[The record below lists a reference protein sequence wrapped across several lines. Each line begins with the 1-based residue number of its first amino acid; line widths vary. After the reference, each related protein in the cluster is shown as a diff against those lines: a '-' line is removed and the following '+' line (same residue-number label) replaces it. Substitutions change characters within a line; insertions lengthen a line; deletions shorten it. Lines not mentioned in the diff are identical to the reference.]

1 MRISYESCV
10 SSTEVTPAKLSPPTK
25 RKGSAS
31 SRMLKVSKQ
40 LKQADILSE
49 VGNAASIQSA
59 SKRALQLFGKTS
71 GVKRAAY
78 SDSEDDDLDLYE
90 SRKKYKQ
97 ASVESAESEDESS
110 ELRRARDEIYRL
122 KKQLEEAGRRGRLHF
137 KNVVK
142 LQSYLNSPLLDM
154 SAGSSV

>member
-1 MRISYESCV
+1 M
-10 SSTEVTPAKLSPPTK
+10 
-25 RKGSAS
+25 
-31 SRMLKVSKQ
+31 SKQ

-90 SRKKYKQ
+90 SR
-97 ASVESAESEDESS
+97 
-110 ELRRARDEIYRL
+110 
-122 KKQLEEAGRRGRLHF
+122 
-137 KNVVK
+137 
-142 LQSYLNSPLLDM
+142 
-154 SAGSSV
+154 